1 MLSKIEG
8 KNYVIAD
15 DDGRNRIKI
24 NRNKT
29 KESILRITKSIE
41 QIGQKMRELYEK
53 KPDLYYLLNQE
64 VFERYSLDFEEGSCW
79 RIDGVKRELEE
90 LLNELETN
98 DDEILP
104 KEQIAMLRDL
114 GYKKFFGHMQAWEKV
129 LEDTEEREV
138 VEEIL
143 LFDDK
148 REPLRRIRTIM
159 WEKTDY
165 GKSSKSIK
173 YKKLPIGKKLM
184 QAIKNTENQKKE

>member
-15 DDGRNRIKI
+15 DDGWNRIKI

-29 KESILRITKSIE
+29 REDVSRIIKSIE

-64 VFERYSLDFEEGSCW
+64 VFEGYSLDFEEGRCW
-79 RIDGVKRELEE
+79 RINSVKRELEE

-104 KEQIAMLRDL
+104 KEQIATLRDL

-129 LEDTEEREV
+129 IEDSDEREV

-143 LFDDK
+143 LFDGK
-148 REPLRRIRTIM
+148 QEPLRRIRTIM

-173 YKKLPIGKKLM
+173 YKKLQIGKKLM